1 MIIKKNRPTLELRA
15 TPSKDG
21 TLICRVAPTTIKDIL
36 EIKGDWQYVQVK
48 AADGIHVGWIKKEIA
63 V

>member
-15 TPSKDG
+15 TPSEGG
-21 TLICRVAPTTIKDIL
+21 TLICRVESTAITDTL
-36 EIKGDWQYVQVK
+36 EIKGGWQYVQVK
-48 AADGIHVGWIKKEIA
+48 ADNKIHVGWIKKETS